1 MVEEVSKVVPE
12 LDNWMHTVQIP
23 DTTLFES
30 FGSGQSAA
38 HSAYNNIRSE
48 EGTLR
53 EIPSFADADGLRQFL
68 RRIFKAASDQDP
80 LTSAAF

>member
-1 MVEEVSKVVPE
+1 MLVVQDVSTQEDAKVIAKFTFGMYGMVEEVSKVVPE

-48 EGTLR
+48 GKGSR
-53 EIPSFADADGLRQFL
+53 YD
-68 RRIFKAASDQDP
+68 
-80 LTSAAF
+80 